1 MNETMAS
8 YRPLG
13 DWERRIIVRLL
24 SAAPFPGRDDLL
36 SQVETASALTIDDDG
51 SVSLK
56 PVTAQKAAVTT
67 RIPVEGE
74 AQDTDGV
81 TIHYLLHVVD
91 GAINELEVYKDDSSR
106 VRRQAQPEDLTV
118 ANAG

>member
-1 MNETMAS
+1 MNETITS

-36 SQVETASALTIDDDG
+36 AQVEKANARPLDEDG

-56 PVTAQKAAVTT
+56 PAIIRKATVTR

-81 TIHYLLHVVD
+81 IIHYLLHVVQ
-91 GAINELEVYKDDSSR
+91 GEINELEVYKDDSSR
-106 VRRQAQPEDLTV
+106 VRRQAKPEDVTV
-118 ANAG
+118 MNAG

>member
-1 MNETMAS
+1 MNDTMAS

-13 DWERRIIVRLL
+13 DWERRIIMRLL

-36 SQVETASALTIDDDG
+36 YQVETARALTIDDDG
-51 SVSLK
+51 SISLK
-56 PVTAQKAAVTT
+56 PSIARKAAVTT

-74 AQDTDGV
+74 GQDADGV

-91 GAINELEVYKDDSSR
+91 GSINELEIYKDDSSR
-106 VRRQAQPEDLTV
+106 VRRHAQPEDV
-118 ANAG
+118 RVIDAG

>member
-1 MNETMAS
+1 MNEARAS

-24 SAAPFPGRDDLL
+24 SAAPFPGRDDIL
-36 SQVETASALTIDDDG
+36 SQVETARAMTIDEDG
-51 SVSLK
+51 SVSLR
-56 PVTAQKAAVTT
+56 PSIARKAGVTT

-74 AQDTDGV
+74 AKDADGV
-81 TIHYLLHVVD
+81 MIHYLLHVVD

-106 VRRQAQPEDLTV
+106 VSRQAQPEDLTV
-118 ANAG
+118 MSAS